1 MSHELRTP
9 LNAIIGYSEMVQEEL
24 EDAGQAQCIADLQK
38 IHTAAKHQLGLIN
51 DILDLSKIEAGKMTL
66 FLETFEP
73 ARTVREVAATFQ
85 PLVGKNGNRLEI
97 DCPAD
102 LGTMRADQT
111 KVRQILFN
119 LLSNATKFTEKG
131 TITLRVTKEEGRMQ
145 NAETGQRVG
154 TANSPLLPAACCLL
168 HFHITDTGIG
178 MTPDQMKK
186 LFRAFTQADAST
198 TRQFGRTG
206 LGLAIS
212 KKFCLLMRGNIT
224 VTSDARQGCNFTV

>member
-1 MSHELRTP
+1 M
-9 LNAIIGYSEMVQEEL
+9 
-24 EDAGQAQCIADLQK
+24 
-38 IHTAAKHQLGLIN
+38 
-51 DILDLSKIEAGKMTL
+51 LDLSKIEAGKMTL

-131 TITLRVTKEEGRMQ
+131 VIRLEVKLSTF
-145 NAETGQRVG
+145 N
-154 TANSPLLPAACCLL
+154 L
-168 HFHITDTGIG
+168 HLQPSASASRTGIG
-178 MTPDQMKK
+178 MSRNRSAASSDLYQAEASDSEIRRHRPRPRDQ
-186 LFRAFTQADAST
+186 QD
-198 TRQFGRTG
+198 
-206 LGLAIS
+206 
-212 KKFCLLMRGNIT
+212 LLR
-224 VTSDARQGCNFTV
+224 